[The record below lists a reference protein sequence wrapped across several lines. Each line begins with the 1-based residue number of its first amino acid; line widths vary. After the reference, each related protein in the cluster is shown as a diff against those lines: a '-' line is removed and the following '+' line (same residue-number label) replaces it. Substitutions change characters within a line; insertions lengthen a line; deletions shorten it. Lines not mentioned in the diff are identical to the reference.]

1 MKTKLLQLKQ
11 FEVKLVTQLYKISQ
25 LLQPAATLSLYLE
38 LGITIKLIHLLLLS
52 NRALSVQ

>member
-25 LLQPAATLSLYLE
+25 LLQPATTLRLYPE
-38 LGITIKLIHLLLLS
+38 LGMMINLIHVLLPS
-52 NRALSVQ
+52 NRSLSMQ